1 MVTVGEGKGG
11 MTSESS
17 TETCTLQYVKWI
29 ASGNLLY
36 DAGTPVVMYGCE
48 SWTIKK
54 AEC

>member
-17 TETCTLQYVKWI
+17 TETYTLQYVKWI
-29 ASGNLLY
+29 ANGDLPY
-36 DAGTPVVMYGCE
+36 DAGNPVLMYGCK

-54 AEC
+54 AE